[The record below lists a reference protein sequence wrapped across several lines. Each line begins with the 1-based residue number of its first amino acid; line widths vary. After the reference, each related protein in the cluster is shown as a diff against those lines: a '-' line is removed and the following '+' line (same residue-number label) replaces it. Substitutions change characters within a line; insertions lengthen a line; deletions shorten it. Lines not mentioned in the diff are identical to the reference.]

1 MLAWPMLRPA
11 DIDPNLSADAR
22 IDGVRLP
29 LPPVFGCGDVKK
41 QTMEPRTDPPPV
53 ML

>member
-1 MLAWPMLRPA
+1 MLRLA

-22 IDGVRLP
+22 IDGLRLP
-29 LPPVFGCGDVKK
+29 LPPVFGSGTAKK
-41 QTMEPRTDPPPV
+41 QTIEPRTDPPPV

>member
-1 MLAWPMLRPA
+1 MLRPA

-22 IDGVRLP
+22 IDGLRLP
-29 LPPVFGCGDVKK
+29 PPPALRSGPLAKK
-41 QTMEPRTDPPPV
+41 QTMELRTDPPPV